1 MSMVT
6 KPMSF
11 KDADAYLKNLE
22 LKTYTIKEIFDIV
35 RSVVALEKEGL
46 FKNIC
51 EALDSF
57 YKDNELL
64 KHPVTGKKISILEIK
79 VDLTY
84 QRILKLKQLVD
95 HLRAKD
101 KDGNPMDYDKMC
113 AGSIDIAIRPD
124 GDIYCWD
131 GFRRCLIALAKG
143 IQYPLFSIYSHPPTR
158 TIANCRAVEAFAFKK
173 RNGDN
178 EAMAKDE
185 LYKSGIVFNDPKD
198 LKTKEILSESKLDV
212 LKTIKDA
219 VSTLSGFA
227 QYEETIVKDK
237 VSKES
242 LILASKIVTKSY
254 DVDPTVGS
262 YVICGLAIYIELIR
276 TSAIKDFPS
285 YNITGI
291 EGTCNFLPKFKA
303 YAKNN
308 SQKSLTKNR
317 ISNYAV
323 ETVAFRIATRVLD
336 ILDINE
342 EVALATKL
350 GFDDEG
356 IKQIV
361 SAETITKAQAA

>member
-1 MSMVT
+1 MSMVR

-22 LKTYTIKEIFDIV
+22 LKSYTIKEIFDIV
-35 RSVVALEKEGL
+35 RSVLALEKEGL
-46 FKNIC
+46 FKDIC
-51 EALDSF
+51 KTLDSF

-64 KHPVTGKKISILEIK
+64 KHPVTGKKISILEVK

-143 IQYPLFSIYSHPPTR
+143 IQYPLFSIYSHPSTR

-178 EAMAKDE
+178 EAMARDE

-198 LKTKEILSESKLDV
+198 LKTKEVLSESKIDV

-219 VSTLSGFA
+219 EKTLSGFA
-227 QYEETIVKDK
+227 QYEDTIKDSK
-237 VSKES
+237 TSKES
-242 LILASKIVTKSY
+242 IILASKIVRKSY
-254 DVDPTVGS
+254 INDSTVGS
-262 YVICGLAIYIELIR
+262 YVICGLARYIELIN
-276 TSAIKDFPS
+276 TNSVSWS
-285 YNITGI
+285 YHITGI
-291 EGTCNFLPKFKA
+291 EGTCNFLPKFKS
-303 YAKNN
+303 YAKKS
-308 SQKSLTKNR
+308 SQNSLTKNR

-323 ETVAFRIATRVLD
+323 ETVAFRIATRVIGVLD
-336 ILDINE
+336 YNE
-342 EVALATKL
+342 QVELATKL

-356 IKQIV
+356 KKQIV
-361 SAETITKAQAA
+361 TAEIITKAQAAE

>member
-1 MSMVT
+1 MSMVR

-22 LKTYTIKEIFDIV
+22 LKSYTIKEIFDIV
-35 RSVVALEKEGL
+35 RSVLALEKEGL
-46 FKNIC
+46 FKDVC
-51 EALDSF
+51 KALDSF

-64 KHPVTGKKISILEIK
+64 KHPVTGKKISILEVK

-143 IQYPLFSIYSHPPTR
+143 IQYPLFSIYSHPSTR

-178 EAMAKDE
+178 EAMARDE

-198 LKTKEILSESKLDV
+198 LKTKEILSESRIDV
-212 LKTIKDA
+212 LKTIPDA
-219 VSTLSGFA
+219 ETTLSGFA
-227 QYEETIVKDK
+227 QYEDTIVKDK

-242 LILASKIVTKSY
+242 LILGSKIVRKSY
-254 DVDPTVGS
+254 DIDPSVGS
-262 YVICGLAIYIELIR
+262 YIICGLSLYVDLVNSGAV
-276 TSAIKDFPS
+276 SWS
-285 YNITGI
+285 YNITGD
-291 EGTCNFLPKFKA
+291 ENCDFLHKFKS
-303 YAKNN
+303 YAKKN
-308 SQKSLTKNR
+308 SQNTLTKNR

-323 ETVAFRIATRVLD
+323 ETVAFRIATRVLGL
-336 ILDINE
+336 LDYNE
-342 EVALATKL
+342 QVELATKL

-356 IKQIV
+356 KKQIV
-361 SAETITKAQAA
+361 TAEIITKAQAAE